1 MKPNYLLAALA
12 FGALS
17 LTSCG
22 GDDVEEVTPQVPTN
36 DGSVAVTSCPDDHH
50 PHLIDLG
57 LPSGTKWACCNVGA
71 TTPEAYGNYYSWGSV
86 KAKTDYSKIWG
97 SDEYYH
103 NEDPYH
109 VTYDKLGENIA
120 GTDYDAAHVTWK
132 GKWVMPT
139 QEQTEELSKNCNI
152 IWSTR
157 TVKGVDIKGVEVTG
171 PNKAKI
177 FLPANGYYNEMGCN
191 SGGQACFWTS
201 TLVIG
206 NDENGAG
213 ILDRAV
219 CLSAYLNAK
228 VGSQPRYWGL
238 AVRPVVK

>member
-1 MKPNYLLAALA
+1 MKPIFFTLALT
-12 FGALS
+12 FGALC

-22 GDDVEEVTPQVPTN
+22 GDDVEDVTPQVPTN
-36 DGSVAVTSCPDDHH
+36 DGSVAVTACPDDHH

-71 TTPEAYGNYYSWGSV
+71 TIPEAYGNYYSWGSV

-120 GTDYDAAHVTWK
+120 GTDYDVAHVAWK

-139 QEQTEELSKNCNI
+139 QEQAKELSDNCKI
-152 IWSTR
+152 IWYPHTVDGK
-157 TVKGVDIKGVEVTG
+157 TVKGAEVTG
-171 PNKAKI
+171 PNGATI
-177 FLPANGYYNEMGCN
+177 FLPANGYWNEKGCN
-191 SGGQACFWTS
+191 EGGQACLWTS
-201 TLVIG
+201 TLVTG
-206 NDENGAG
+206 SDDEQTG

-219 CLSAYLNAK
+219 RISIYLK
-228 VGSQPRYWGL
+228 TEVGSLPRYYGMG
-238 AVRPVVK
+238 VRPVAK